1 MKKMEM
7 YIIYHHSLLN
17 SKYFI
22 KYEFKIEYIIHIHIM
37 QNELICIIC
46 FGKENLKSNKLCYNN
61 CKFFYHK
68 CCYIQWQK
76 VQQNEQSTCII
87 CKEPIINFITGEV
100 SLINPLARF
109 NNLEIEN
116 INANTARQLY
126 LPPPPP
132 PPPPPYPPPSLRQPS
147 ISLVSN
153 ESQDDDRYNEFM
165 VKLLCS
171 ALIIMLALVITT
183 VLLTI
188 YS

>member
-1 MKKMEM
+1 
-7 YIIYHHSLLN
+7 
-17 SKYFI
+17 
-22 KYEFKIEYIIHIHIM
+22 M

-46 FGKENLKSNKLCYNN
+46 FGTENLNSNELCYNN

-76 VQQNEQSTCII
+76 AQQNEHATCII
-87 CKEPIINFITGEV
+87 CKDPIINFITGKV

-116 INANTARQLY
+116 NNANTTRQLY

-132 PPPPPYPPPSLRQPS
+132 PPPLPPASLYPAPSLRQSS
-147 ISLVSN
+147 ISSSASN
-153 ESQDDDRYNEFM
+153 ESEGDDNDTM
-165 VKLLCS
+165 VKLLCCG
-171 ALIIMLALVITT
+171 LIIMLALVITT

-188 YS
+188 YF